1 MKDKEYELTK
11 GDKRTIVLIA
21 GLVSVVISI
30 LMYRSI
36 IAMVVFFP
44 VYIILKKR
52 QKKELQKK
60 RDREMQDQFLM
71 AIQVVS
77 TSLQAGLSM
86 EKAWIE
92 AEKEIQQLY
101 GNDSYLYVELAEL
114 NRLTTFNMPFEKLF
128 MEFANRTGLEDV
140 IWFAEILGLGKKTGG
155 NWRRIITDC
164 VYRMS
169 EKEEVKK
176 QIQVMV
182 AEKKLEQQVMNV
194 IPLGILAFLQIASWD
209 YMSVLYHNAVGVI
222 CMTIFLFGYGAA
234 VFLSE
239 KILEIQ
245 V

>member
-11 GDKRTIVLIA
+11 ADRRNIA
-21 GLVSVVISI
+21 IIALFVSIVISI
-30 LMYRSI
+30 LIYRSI
-36 IAMVVFFP
+36 IAMIVVFP

-52 QKKELQKK
+52 QKKELKNK
-60 RDREMQDQFLM
+60 RDRELQNQFLD

-77 TSLQAGLSM
+77 TALQAGLSM
-86 EKAWIE
+86 EKAWME
-92 AEKEIQQLY
+92 AEKEIKQLY
-101 GNDSYLYVELAEL
+101 GADSYLYLELTEL
-114 NRLTTFNMPFEKLF
+114 NRLTTYNMPFEKLF
-128 MEFANRTGLEDV
+128 MEFANRTGVEDI
-140 IWFAEILGLGKKTGG
+140 IWFAEILGFGKKSGG
-155 NWRRIITDC
+155 NWRKIITDC

-176 QIQVMV
+176 QIQVMI

-194 IPLGILAFLQIASWD
+194 IPLGILAFLQMASWD

-222 CMTIFLFGYGAA
+222 CMTMFLVGYGGA